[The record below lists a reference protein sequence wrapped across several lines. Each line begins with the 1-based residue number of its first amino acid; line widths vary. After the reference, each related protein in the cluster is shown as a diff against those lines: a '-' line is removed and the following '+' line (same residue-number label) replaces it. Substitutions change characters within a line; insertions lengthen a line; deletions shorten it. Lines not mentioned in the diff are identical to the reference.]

1 MHKQLSRC
9 SIVDFLLRRPPNRRS
24 RPLTLKQLRQT
35 HCQILTNGLQVQT
48 DLSVIRSFLALC
60 VQSGHVDYGA
70 SLLREKNRLPC
81 SDLWNSVIK
90 AAAEA
95 GWEQE
100 ALRCYVKML
109 QEGAWPQKSTFLL
122 VLRLCVSSLAV
133 GFGEGVHCR
142 MLKMGFGLDAF
153 LLTGLLDFY
162 AKNGDLGSA
171 EKVFEE
177 MTERDVVAW
186 NSMLSAYSRHG
197 HVEDA
202 RKMFDQ
208 MPERN
213 TVSWNTIIYCYWRC
227 EDDVEAR
234 RLFEMAPVKDVAT
247 WNSMIT
253 GYCKSGD
260 LGSAWELFARM
271 DTKNSISWNTMISGC
286 VQSREFGKALSVFNG
301 MQAEN
306 VRATEVTMISLL
318 SACAHLGALDVGRWI
333 HAYIEKESLKVDVV
347 LGTALVDMYM
357 KCGSIDAAMQI
368 FHDMHRRNIFCWNA
382 IISGLAMNG
391 LGEEAI
397 DVFSS
402 MEKENMKPDHVTFV
416 GLLSGCS
423 HSGLVAEGLEFF
435 YQMPKKYGIEPRIE
449 HYGCVVDLLGRAGLL
464 DRAQEVVETMPM
476 IPNGV
481 TLGSLLRACRG
492 SRNNLL
498 KEKIIKKMMD
508 LDPSDGANYV
518 LLSNLYAAANRWA
531 DVEVIREL
539 MRERGVRKTPGC
551 SSIELNNVVHE
562 FVVGDSSHPQFERI
576 SKFLDEVSKK
586 LRLLGYESD
595 TGPVLHDI
603 DEEEKESSVRYH
615 SEKVAIAFG
624 IMNTS
629 PGSVVR
635 VVKNLRMCSDCHAS
649 AKLIAKLFGR
659 RIIVRDRSRFH
670 HFSEAGTCSCKD
682 YW

>member
-9 SIVDFLLRRPPNRRS
+9 SIVDSLVRRPPNRRS
-24 RPLTLKQLRQT
+24 RPLTLKQLHLI
-35 HCQILTNGLQVQT
+35 HCQILTNELQVQT

-60 VQSGHVDYGA
+60 VQSGQTSNFNSFYFPFPPLPSPSFP
-70 SLLREKNRLPC
+70 SLNRLPC
-81 SDLWNSVIK
+81 SDLRNSVIK

-109 QEGAWPQKSTFLL
+109 QEGAWPQKSTF
-122 VLRLCVSSLAV
+122 CW
-133 GFGEGVHCR
+133 FFGVHCL

-162 AKNGDLGSA
+162 ATNGDLGSA

-177 MTERDVVAW
+177 MTERDIVAR
-186 NSMLSAYSRHG
+186 NSMLSAYTRH
-197 HVEDA
+197 E
-202 RKMFDQ
+202 
-208 MPERN
+208 

-234 RLFEMAPVKDVAT
+234 RFFEMAPVKDVAT

-253 GYCKSGD
+253 GT
-260 LGSAWELFARM
+260 LFARM

-306 VRATEVTMISLL
+306 VKATEVTMISLL

-333 HAYIEKESLKVDVV
+333 HAYIEKESLKVD
-347 LGTALVDMYM
+347 
-357 KCGSIDAAMQI
+357 CGSIDAAMQI
-368 FHDMHRRNIFCWNA
+368 FHDIHRRNIFCWNA

-391 LGEEAI
+391 LREEAI
-397 DVFSS
+397 DVLSR

-435 YQMPKKYGIEPRIE
+435 YQMPKKYGIVPRIE

-464 DRAQEVVETMPM
+464 GRAQEVVETMPM
-476 IPNGV
+476 TPNGV

-498 KEKIIKKMMD
+498 KEKIIKQMMD

-551 SSIELNNVVHE
+551 SSIELNDVVHE
-562 FVVGDSSHPQFERI
+562 FVRI

-603 DEEEKESSVRYH
+603 DEGEESSVRYH

-635 VVKNLRMCSDCHAS
+635 VVKNLRMYSDCHAS